1 MSESLDTLLVEEHS
15 RPITTTVTVLRSGTR
30 SDPPG
35 KEGLAYLTAEMLQRG
50 AGPWNQAK
58 LADEIEFLGSIL
70 SVNVGRTTTT
80 VTGDTLTRNL
90 DRYEEIVQTLLTQPR
105 FEPEEFQKLK
115 RQTAADL
122 VHIRENDDM
131 LCQRF
136 LVKELYKEHP
146 YGRPRKGTLET
157 LKSIELS
164 DVKAFYK
171 EHYHGS
177 NALTAAAGDI
187 THERLNQFAVASVGQ
202 LPIRAQHHAPPPPV
216 PKLNGIE
223 TILVDK
229 PERTQIPVM
238 MGHTTIHANHPD
250 YLPLFVGNIVF
261 GGTFTA
267 RLSQEIRE
275 KRGWSYGAYSS
286 IHGDQHLG
294 TFLMRFSPSVKDTL
308 PAIELAIS
316 MMKAVVRDGVTAD
329 ELTSA
334 KNYLCNSHAFVI
346 DTSVKRLYELI
357 LQQLTGRPDDWLDSF
372 VERVS
377 KLSLSK
383 VNAALANHLDP
394 TAMVLSVVSTADE
407 FHPILNAWDGKGTLS
422 QVDYRSE

>member
-1 MSESLDTLLVEEHS
+1 MSDSPDTLLVEEHS
-15 RPITTTVTVLRSGTR
+15 RPITTTVTVLRTGTR

-50 AGPWNQAK
+50 AGDWSQAK
-58 LADEIEFLGSIL
+58 LADEIEFLGSTL
-70 SVNVGRTTTT
+70 SVNVGRSTTT
-80 VTGDTLTRNL
+80 VTGDALTRNL
-90 DRYEEIVQTLLTQPR
+90 DRYENIVQTLLTQPR

-122 VHIRENDDM
+122 VHVRENDNM

-136 LVKELYKEHP
+136 LVKDLYKEHP
-146 YGRPRKGTLET
+146 YGRPRKGTLGT
-157 LKSIELS
+157 LESIQLS
-164 DVKAFYK
+164 DVKAFYQ

-177 NALTAAAGDI
+177 EALTAAAGDI
-187 THERLNQFAVASVGQ
+187 TNERLNQFALASVGQ
-202 LPIRAQHHAPPPPV
+202 LPLREQSHEAPPPA
-216 PKLNGIE
+216 PKLKGIE

-229 PERTQIPVM
+229 PDRTQIPVM
-238 MGHTTIHANHPD
+238 MGHTTIHANHPN

-286 IHGDQHLG
+286 IHGDRNLG

-316 MMKAVVRDGVTAD
+316 MMKDVVRDGVTLD

-334 KNYLCNSHAFVI
+334 KNYLCNSHAFGI

-357 LQQLTGRPDDWLDSF
+357 LQRLTGRPDDWLNSF

-377 KLSLSK
+377 NVTLDN
-383 VNAALANHLDP
+383 VNSALAQHLDP
-394 TAMVLSVVSTADE
+394 ASMVLSVVATADE
-407 FHPILNAWDGKGTLS
+407 FRPILDAWDGKGSLS